1 MIKKKK
7 MWCVTIT
14 ILAFAGA
21 VTFYSCQKDQVLDN
35 PKQELVEKPM
45 QKYCRIDYFIS
56 AYDGKVYEA
65 NAENWALFEQYGGF
79 YWFYDADG
87 KRWGHWPLTGEPY
100 WRPSVGGNDN
110 PPDPSEPSTPPNP
123 PIGKF
128 VRHTIV
134 DIMNAPSHERQ
145 NIVIENMLQPFDPG
159 ISLSAKIDVLLLEK
173 VVSGEYIISNIT
185 ENYFVNSTETE
196 VTFEYTIEFLNPET
210 AYITLYTTIFT
221 YEKGDGL

>member
-65 NAENWALFEQYGGF
+65 DSRDWAFEQSRWF
-79 YWFYDADG
+79 YWFYDV
-87 KRWGHWPLTGEPY
+87 T
-100 WRPSVGGNDN
+100 
-110 PPDPSEPSTPPNP
+110 
-123 PIGKF
+123 
-128 VRHTIV
+128 
-134 DIMNAPSHERQ
+134 
-145 NIVIENMLQPFDPG
+145 
-159 ISLSAKIDVLLLEK
+159 EK
-173 VVSGEYIISNIT
+173 M
-185 ENYFVNSTETE
+185 
-196 VTFEYTIEFLNPET
+196 
-210 AYITLYTTIFT
+210 ITLALQVSHT
-221 YEKGDGL
+221 GDQV